1 MAKILVVD
9 DSKMLRDMV
18 VYALNEGGY
27 SEVVEAENG
36 KEGLERA
43 METKFDVV
51 LTDIN
56 MPVMDGF
63 ELTSSL
69 RNNKKYDDTP
79 ILVLTTESS
88 EDMKERGKACG
99 ATGWIVKPFVPEELL
114 YVVGLV
120 LGKQ

>member
-27 SEVVEAENG
+27 KDVCEAENG

-43 METKFDVV
+43 MEQKFDVV

-56 MPVMDGF
+56 MPIMDGF
-63 ELTSSL
+63 DLTTSL
-69 RNNKKYDDTP
+69 RKNEKYDNTP

-88 EDMKERGKACG
+88 DEMKERGKSCG

-114 YVVGLV
+114 YVIEVV
-120 LGKQ
+120 LSK